1 MPVRTLPKFRSL
13 GAFLRWL
20 EERDELVRIKEPVS
34 TVLEVTELHRRV
46 IAAGGPAL
54 LIEKPLLPDGRVA
67 AMPMLVNLFGT
78 VRRVAWG
85 LGIEPERLGVLG
97 DALVELRNPSPPHGL
112 SDITDRLPLAR
123 AVLNM
128 RPKSDGA
135 PPCQEVVETGADID
149 LTSLPVQTCWPGE
162 PAPLFTW
169 PVVITRPPES
179 DRPSATNAGVYRMQL
194 LGRDRAIMRWLAPR
208 GGARHHEQWKAK
220 GEDMPVAIAIGT
232 DPATMLTAAMPL
244 PETVAELTFS
254 GLMSGERPRFA
265 KAVTVPLP
273 VPAEAEIVIEGY
285 VSATETAPEGPYGDH
300 TGYYN
305 SVEPFPVMRVTAVTR
320 RREPVYLST
329 FTGRAP
335 DEPAV
340 IGEAFNEIF
349 VPLVKRQFPEITD
362 FWLPPETAS
371 YRVAVVAFR
380 KSYPGHARRLMMGLW
395 SMLPQFSLTKMI
407 VAVDPDIDPRD
418 WKDVMWAIAT
428 RADAS
433 RDLIVLDRTPIDYLD
448 FASPVAGLGGKLGID
463 ATMKVAPETDRPF
476 GEVMRMDEAV
486 AARVD
491 ALMPKLG
498 LAGWMEKVK

>member
-1 MPVRTLPKFRSL
+1 MPVRTLPKFRNL
-13 GAFLRWL
+13 RAFLAFL
-20 EERDELVRIKEPVS
+20 EERGDLVRIAEPVA
-34 TVLEVTELHRRV
+34 VALEATEIHRRV

-54 LIEKPLLPDGRVA
+54 VFEKPVLADGRIA
-67 AMPMLVNLFGT
+67 DTPLLTNLFGT

-97 DALVELRNPSPPHGL
+97 EALVELRNPSPPSGL

-128 RPKSDGA
+128 RPKSDSA
-135 PPCQEVVETGADID
+135 PPCQEVVATGAEVD
-149 LTSLPVQTCWPGE
+149 LASLPVQTCWPGE
-162 PAPLFTW
+162 PAPLITW
-169 PVVITRPPES
+169 PVVITRPPET
-179 DRPSATNAGVYRMQL
+179 DRAAATNAGVYRMQV

-220 GEDMPVAIAIGT
+220 GEDMPVAIAVGT
-232 DPATMLTAAMPL
+232 DPTTMLTAAMPL
-244 PETVAELTFS
+244 PETVGELTFA
-254 GLMSGERPRFA
+254 GLMSGERPRLA
-265 KAVTVPLP
+265 RAVTVPLP
-273 VPAEAEIVIEGY
+273 VPAEAEFVIEGY
-285 VSATETAPEGPYGDH
+285 VSASETAPEGPYGDH

-305 SVEPFPVMRVTAVTR
+305 SVEPFPVMRVTAITR
-320 RREPVYLST
+320 RRDPLYVST

-380 KSYPGHARRLMMGLW
+380 KSYPGHARRLMLGLW

-407 VAVDPDIDPRD
+407 VAVDPDVDPRD
-418 WKDVMWAIAT
+418 WKDVMWAVAT
-428 RADAS
+428 RSDPS
-433 RDLIVLDRTPIDYLD
+433 RDLLVLDQTPIDYLD
-448 FASPVAGLGGKLGID
+448 FASPKAGLGGKLGID

-476 GEVMRMDEAV
+476 GEVMRMDAATV
-486 AARVD
+486 ARIDGIWA
-491 ALMPKLG
+491 KLG
-498 LAGWMEKVK
+498 LGDNPEKTR